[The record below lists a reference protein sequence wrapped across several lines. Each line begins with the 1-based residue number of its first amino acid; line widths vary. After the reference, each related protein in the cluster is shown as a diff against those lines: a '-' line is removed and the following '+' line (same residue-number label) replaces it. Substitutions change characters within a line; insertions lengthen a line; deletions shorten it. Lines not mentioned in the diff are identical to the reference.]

1 MLPDGETQAFRH
13 LAHSIV
19 SRTLAHES
27 EYHRTKRP
35 ELGQRDW
42 KLLKRQNEISIY
54 KRRAPKIP
62 EQGRKLED
70 ALYGVHAK
78 TREEMQVTLPYLSKG
93 HVDCAMLAK
102 LEGASTTDPYRQLS
116 LKWHLADALSEAKI
130 MKLRD
135 LCTLESMGISTDAQG
150 ERYAYYLLQS
160 VDFAGCPPPPEDSD
174 VIRAHMMF
182 CCIYRQVP
190 GSHIVDVY
198 AKGMFDL
205 GGDIPSFLVYN
216 SSCTLMLSVLGAM
229 DSAKAKR
236 LTLVALQKADNSVSS
251 SIDDLSTLDL
261 EDFELTTDSSP
272 SGYSNSASSLSAE
285 VANVIAAMP
294 LACFRRA
301 TGSPVLGDSATHRTC
316 GVCLRGVCNKCH
328 MKRRL
333 FARRHPVTV
342 ACCKSCLLEAKQLS
356 VDP

>member
-62 EQGRKLED
+62 EQGRTAAQSKRPMALCVGSIAGKLED

-135 LCTLESMGISTDAQG
+135 LCTLEST
-150 ERYAYYLLQS
+150 R
-160 VDFAGCPPPPEDSD
+160 V
-174 VIRAHMMF
+174 H
-182 CCIYRQVP
+182 
-190 GSHIVDVY
+190 
-198 AKGMFDL
+198 
-205 GGDIPSFLVYN
+205 GD
-216 SSCTLMLSVLGAM
+216 
-229 DSAKAKR
+229 
-236 LTLVALQKADNSVSS
+236 
-251 SIDDLSTLDL
+251 
-261 EDFELTTDSSP
+261 
-272 SGYSNSASSLSAE
+272 
-285 VANVIAAMP
+285 
-294 LACFRRA
+294 
-301 TGSPVLGDSATHRTC
+301 
-316 GVCLRGVCNKCH
+316 
-328 MKRRL
+328 
-333 FARRHPVTV
+333 
-342 ACCKSCLLEAKQLS
+342 
-356 VDP
+356 